1 MCLHAAFWLWS
12 QLLESVANRF
22 QHKKEIPDLKNVSS
36 LVSFLEKVSQVDT
49 MHSPVL
55 ECTACLACSPKDNKG
70 RKDKIGA
77 KVEGLQNLGK
87 IYVK

>member
-1 MCLHAAFWLWS
+1 
-12 QLLESVANRF
+12 
-22 QHKKEIPDLKNVSS
+22 
-36 LVSFLEKVSQVDT
+36 

-87 IYVK
+87 ISVKYQLASYRKDAGCYMFTCAFWACYADGHWYGPQV